1 MSKKFLHRND
11 TNEDPFVMVV
21 FVSDTKFNTHFIS
34 ALIEL
39 YGFVFVRFWKFI
51 KAFWASLVGITFM
64 VLLGSDEVAVW
75 RNGALAGIW
84 HKINK
89 FTDLAEKRNLKLKT
103 LTCYLFIINMPDVF
117 LSWKTNKP
125 HIIRSTVFS
134 LLEVL
139 SYSAYFFHFFIV
151 CILVPYAFLSR

>member
-1 MSKKFLHRND
+1 
-11 TNEDPFVMVV
+11 MVV

-51 KAFWASLVGITFM
+51 KAFWASLVAITFM
-64 VLLGSDEVAVW
+64 VLLGSGEVAVW

-103 LTCYLFIINMPDVF
+103 LSCYLFIINIPDVL

-125 HIIRSTVFS
+125 HIIRSTVFP

-139 SYSAYFFHFFIV
+139 SYSAYVFPFFHCLHTCSI
-151 CILVPYAFLSR
+151 CIFV